1 MCSKALTG
9 AVWVCITDSRALH
22 PCLHST
28 ATYWLMQRFL
38 VHQRRLLPWMS
49 CSLQDRAHL
58 RELLQVR
65 LNGKVSGFRDAHLD
79 AIIKQGLTSEDRL
92 ARTSWSELSQQAL
105 LPRVL
110 VQALLE
116 AYNSNAL
123 NGLGI

>member
-1 MCSKALTG
+1 
-9 AVWVCITDSRALH
+9 
-22 PCLHST
+22 
-28 ATYWLMQRFL
+28 MQRLL

-58 RELLQVR
+58 RQVLQVR

-79 AIIKQGLTSEDRL
+79 AMIKQGLTSEDRL

-110 VQALLE
+110 VLSLLE
-116 AYNSNAL
+116 EYNSNSL

>member
-1 MCSKALTG
+1 
-9 AVWVCITDSRALH
+9 
-22 PCLHST
+22 
-28 ATYWLMQRFL
+28 MQRFP

-58 RELLQVR
+58 REILQVR

-79 AIIKQGLTSEDRL
+79 AMIKQGLTSEDRL

>member
-1 MCSKALTG
+1 M
-9 AVWVCITDSRALH
+9 
-22 PCLHST
+22 
-28 ATYWLMQRFL
+28 M
-38 VHQRRLLPWMS
+38 
-49 CSLQDRAHL
+49 
-58 RELLQVR
+58 
-65 LNGKVSGFRDAHLD
+65 
-79 AIIKQGLTSEDRL
+79 KQGLTSEDRL